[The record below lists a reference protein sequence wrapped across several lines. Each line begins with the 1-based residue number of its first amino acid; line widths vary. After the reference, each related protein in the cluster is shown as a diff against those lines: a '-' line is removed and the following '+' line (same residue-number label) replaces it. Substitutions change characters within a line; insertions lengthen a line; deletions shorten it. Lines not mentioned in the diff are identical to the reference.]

1 MNSFYQG
8 LVKKFNGV
16 SSNYTMAH
24 VYDDD
29 PINPW
34 DLMNIPLEILGG
46 LASIKQDSKLAE
58 QWHSNIEFARK
69 NNRYNAK
76 HGQKVLEREKYFKQ
90 VHGKN
95 LWDERPDWHEIYKE
109 QA

>member
-1 MNSFYQG
+1 M
-8 LVKKFNGV
+8 

-34 DLMNIPLEILGG
+34 DLMNIPLEILEG
-46 LASIKQDSKLAE
+46 LPIIKQNSKLAE

-69 NNRYNAK
+69 NNRYTAQ

-109 QA
+109 QG